1 MLEGGPGLQAGQGR
15 PGGPKEKAGRIE
27 GEGRED
33 RRGRHGVS
41 GRPGGQ
47 PSPEVSEPRASPHEG
62 SSEESSSCPGLV
74 RGLMFCEVLL
84 LFFPTLSYSH
94 VVNWDLLSLLEE
106 ARVTISAAFQGP
118 STETKSV
125 QKYITHTGIAY
136 QIVKFDKSSKVEFNI
151 SVSYEVHK

>member
-33 RRGRHGVS
+33 RRRRHGVS

-84 LFFPTLSYSH
+84 LFFPTL
-94 VVNWDLLSLLEE
+94 LLSRGELGSF
-106 ARVTISAAFQGP
+106 ISFGRGQSNNFCCFP
-118 STETKSV
+118 RSV
-125 QKYITHTGIAY
+125 HRDKVCAKVHHTHRHCIP
-136 QIVKFDKSSKVEFNI
+136 DC
-151 SVSYEVHK
+151 